1 MVEIE
6 IKVYRENKVLK
17 TNDVIKTVH
26 TVLLDG
32 EDPQEKAQS
41 FLNKHYDWEIGLHY
55 DSVKVTEVKQIKSEN
70 KMAKK
75 KEVIEEAQVIEE
87 TVKEVSIQEV
97 ETADVE
103 ELNDT
108 KFEAKLP
115 AIPETFIVNGKEHSL
130 AQVADIKKRA
140 DDLKKKATPE
150 SYEDK
155 EIWESINELRLEA
168 KDQRTK
174 LEGQRKKLVKPI
186 QDVLSTLKSKTDEIG
201 NAAKEVEDDLQKL
214 IDYRDNWEAE
224 QERIRQAEIAKRTEK
239 RKEQLREVGGK
250 FDFEN
255 GVFSFEHDPA
265 TFINSDQLS
274 EMTDEEFEEELFGL
288 QASFK
293 AEQDHIEE
301 QKKQQQEVVAAANA
315 VKEQLVGMREMILG
329 SAGYESSPLGWSKAG
344 FTITTEQIET
354 LENTEFMTLA
364 MNPPAE
370 DEGIPVADTDVDLH
384 PEAVEV
390 PTEDIEMPPLD
401 FDPLG
406 DVISEKVEEH
416 IIHQEKVGHVKRI
429 EFVFTKEEPYLALM
443 MGKSILYITHTEYE
457 DAMLANVNAETEV
470 LAKAVHGDLIISAI
484 GKSKKK

>member
-1 MVEIE
+1 MEKIE
-6 IKVYRENKVLK
+6 IKVFRENKVFN

-41 FLNKHYDWEIGLHY
+41 FLNKHYDWVLGLHY
-55 DSVKVTEVKQIKSEN
+55 DSIKVTEVKQIKPEN

-75 KEVIEEAQVIEE
+75 KEITIEEAQVIEE
-87 TVKEVSIQEV
+87 TTNEVTLQEV
-97 ETADVE
+97 ETAQVE
-103 ELNDT
+103 EVKDT

-115 AIPETFIVNGKEHSL
+115 AIPETFVVNGKEHSL

-140 DDLKKKATPE
+140 DELKKKATPE
-150 SYEDK
+150 SYENK

-214 IDYRDNWEAE
+214 IDDRDNWEAE
-224 QERIRQAEIAKRTEK
+224 QERIRKAEIAKRTEK
-239 RKEQLREVGGK
+239 RKEQLRNVGGK

-274 EMTDEEFEEELFGL
+274 EMTDEEFEEELFGI

-301 QKKQQQEVVAAANA
+301 QKKQQQEAVAAANA
-315 VKEQLVGMREMILG
+315 VKEQLVGMREIILG
-329 SAGYESSPLGWSKAG
+329 SAGYESSPLGWSKSG
-344 FTITTEQIET
+344 LTITMEQIET
-354 LENTEFMTLA
+354 LDNTEFMNLA
-364 MNPPAE
+364 MNPVVE
-370 DEGIPVADTDVDLH
+370 EEIPEPVLETELTPEPVDV
-384 PEAVEV
+384 PSAS
-390 PTEDIEMPPLD
+390 
-401 FDPLG
+401 FDPIG
-406 DVISEKVEEH
+406 DVISSKVEQH
-416 IIHQEKVGHVKRI
+416 ISHQEKVDHVKRI
-429 EFVFTKEEPYLALM
+429 ELVFTKEEPYLALM

>member
-26 TVLLDG
+26 TVLVDG

-87 TVKEVSIQEV
+87 TAKEVSIQEV

-115 AIPETFIVNGKEHSL
+115 AIPETFVVNGREHSL

-140 DDLKKKATPE
+140 DELKKKATPE

-155 EIWESINELRLEA
+155 EIWDNINELRLEA

-186 QDVLSTLKSKTDEIG
+186 LDVLSTLKSKTDEIG
-201 NAAKEVEDDLQKL
+201 DAAKEVEDDLQKL
-214 IDYRDNWEAE
+214 IDDRDNWEAE

-255 GVFSFEHDPA
+255 SVFSFDHDPA

-274 EMTDEEFEEELFGL
+274 EMTDEEFEEELTAIQTSFEQE
-288 QASFK
+288 QARIK
-293 AEQDHIEE
+293 KEKEE
-301 QKKQQQEVVAAANA
+301 QEQKASQANA
-315 VKEQLVGMREMILG
+315 LKEQLVGMREMILQ
-329 SAGYESSPLGWSKAG
+329 SSGYEKNGYGWSKG
-344 FTITTEQIET
+344 NFTITIEQIET

-364 MNPPAE
+364 MNPPVEEVSEPTLEAE
-370 DEGIPVADTDVDLH
+370 L
-384 PEAVEV
+384 

-406 DVISEKVEEH
+406 DIISSKVEEH
-416 IIHQEKVGHVKRI
+416 TKHQEKVDSVKRI
-429 EFVFTKEEPYLALM
+429 ELVFTKEEPYLALL
-443 MGKSILYITHTEYE
+443 MGKSVLYITHTEYE